1 MNGYHLLG
9 DPVPPHLTLPLSL
22 LDVDMTAAEERVYML
37 LLRRS
42 FLSACRPGWADGE
55 GRVFVLYTIRELAV
69 DLHRSV
75 SCVKKALNR
84 LEALDLIERRS
95 QGTGKANRVYVKL
108 PSDVEAE
115 EVCADTMCSRAGDTT
130 CSRAADTACSRAGDT
145 EVTPSY
151 LYGAI
156 YTELSDRSDP
166 RPPAR
171 PRRKR
176 SLFSRLGRG

>member
-22 LDVDMTAAEERVYML
+22 LEVDMTAAEERVYML

-55 GRVFVLYTIRELAV
+55 GRVFVLYTIRELAG

-108 PSDVEAE
+108 PSDMEAE
-115 EVCADTMCSRAGDTT
+115 EVCADTT
-130 CSRAADTACSRAGDT
+130 CSRAADTTYSRAADTAYSRAADTTCSRERDT
-145 EVTPSY
+145 VVAPSY

-156 YTELSDRSDP
+156 RNV
-166 RPPAR
+166 R
-171 PRRKR
+171 
-176 SLFSRLGRG
+176 